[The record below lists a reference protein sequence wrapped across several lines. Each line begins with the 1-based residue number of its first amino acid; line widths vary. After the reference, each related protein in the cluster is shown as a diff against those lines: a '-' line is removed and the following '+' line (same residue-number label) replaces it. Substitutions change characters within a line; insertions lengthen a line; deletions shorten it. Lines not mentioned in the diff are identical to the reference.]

1 MNKVKRLFK
10 MATAPCRYLPSF
22 VIIGAQKSATSS
34 LYDFVTNHPKVLK
47 AEKKEIHY
55 YDISHRM
62 GLFWYRSHFP
72 IMKKGF
78 ISGESTPSLIRL
90 KGSLSLLKRD
100 IPEIKILAI
109 FRDPVERTISH
120 YFHNIRKGREKRSFM
135 AAVSSAESLSLE
147 FKTSDSLND
156 QISKLHYSY
165 IGRSMYMNQLS
176 YLEKIFNPSQLL
188 MLKYSDVILI
198 QKETRQ
204 KIFKFL
210 DLDDYSIEKMSYK
223 NKGQKSDK
231 VQISPDELAFLE
243 EKLKDD
249 KQAFLKKLGWSNF

>member
-1 MNKVKRLFK
+1 
-10 MATAPCRYLPSF
+10 
-22 VIIGAQKSATSS
+22 
-34 LYDFVTNHPKVLK
+34 
-47 AEKKEIHY
+47 
-55 YDISHRM
+55 
-62 GLFWYRSHFP
+62 
-72 IMKKGF
+72 
-78 ISGESTPSLIRL
+78 
-90 KGSLSLLKRD
+90 
-100 IPEIKILAI
+100 
-109 FRDPVERTISH
+109 
-120 YFHNIRKGREKRSFM
+120 
-135 AAVSSAESLSLE
+135 
-147 FKTSDSLND
+147 
-156 QISKLHYSY
+156 
-165 IGRSMYMNQLS
+165 MNQLS